1 MDTLRLALAQAD
13 LLVGDIA
20 GNTTRL
26 LALADEARAAGAQ
39 LLLTPELAVAGYP
52 PEDLLFH
59 RGFRRQVDAALARFA
74 AASGEGDGAG
84 RSGGGQGIALLVGHP
99 EYAGERIFNAAT
111 LYSGGR
117 EQVRH
122 RKACLPNY
130 RVFDEKRWFTPGT
143 QPTVAEF
150 QGFRLGVLVCEDLW
164 EPEPSQLAKS
174 QGAELL
180 LVLNASPYEMHKQR
194 AREDIA
200 RRRALDVG
208 LPIVYC
214 NIVGGQDELV
224 FDGQSFV
231 MDAAGQVTQRAPA
244 FAESLDM
251 VEFRRAAPGAAP
263 VPVAGRIAPELS
275 DEESVYRALVAGVRG
290 YVGKTGFPGVVLG
303 LSGGIDSALT
313 LAIAVDALGAE
324 KVQAVMMPSRYTS
337 QMSLDDA
344 AAQARALGVKY
355 SSIPI
360 EGMFEAALG
369 SLAEEFAG
377 RKPDATEENLQS
389 RCRMLI
395 LMGISNKTGK
405 MVLTTGNKSEMAV
418 GYATLYGDMAGGFA
432 PIKDCSK
439 LLVYRLAAWRNAQAG
454 SDGRGGAGVIPQR
467 VIDRPPSAELRPD
480 QKDSDSL
487 PPYEVLDPIL
497 EAFIED
503 DLSVDEIVARG
514 FERATVARVLDL
526 VQRNEYKRRQAPP
539 GVRVSRR
546 AFGRDWRYPITSG
559 YRR

>member
-1 MDTLRLALAQAD
+1 MDTLRLALAQSD

-26 LALADEARAAGAQ
+26 LALADEAGAAGAQ

-59 RGFRRQVDAALARFA
+59 RGFRRQVDAALARLA
-74 AASGEGDGAG
+74 AASGGEGGA
-84 RSGGGQGIALLVGHP
+84 STGIALLVGHP

-111 LYSGGR
+111 LYAGGR

-150 QGFRLGVLVCEDLW
+150 RGFRLGVLVCEDLW
-164 EPEPSQLAKS
+164 EPEPAQLAKS

-180 LVLNASPYEMHKQR
+180 LVLNASPYEVHKQR

-214 NIVGGQDELV
+214 NLVGGQDELV

-244 FAESLDM
+244 FSESLER
-251 VEFRRAAPGAAP
+251 VEFRRAAPGAAL
-263 VPVAGRIAPELS
+263 VPVAGRIVPELA
-275 DEESVYRALVAGVRG
+275 DEESVYRALVSGVRG

-313 LAIAVDALGAE
+313 LAIAVDALGAD

-344 AAQARALGVKY
+344 AAQARTLGVKY

-360 EGMFEAALG
+360 EGMFEAALA

-377 RKPDATEENLQS
+377 RQPDATEENLQS

-395 LMGISNKTGK
+395 LMGISNKTGR

-439 LLVYRLAAWRNAQAG
+439 LLVYRLAAWRNAQG
-454 SDGRGGAGVIPQR
+454 GVDGPGVIPQR
-467 VIDRPPSAELRPD
+467 VIDRPPSAELRAD